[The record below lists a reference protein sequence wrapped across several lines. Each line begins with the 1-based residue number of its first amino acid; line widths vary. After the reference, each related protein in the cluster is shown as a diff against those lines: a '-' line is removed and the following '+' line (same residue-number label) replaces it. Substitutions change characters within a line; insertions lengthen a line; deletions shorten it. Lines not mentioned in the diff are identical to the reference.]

1 MISGSLFFYQ
11 NWLSFLLTKAA
22 KRDALVSKKKAMES
36 KLKFFLHYAETLR
49 GHDAIT
55 EFSEDLWLKAID
67 HVTICKDGGMVFLFK
82 DGSEITVY
90 NELGVRNAPFIF
102 MQRNAEKLQRN
113 GERPTTR

>member
-36 KLKFFLHYAETLR
+36 KLKFFLHYAGTLR

-67 HVTICKDGGMVFLFK
+67 YVTICKDGVWFSCLK
-82 DGSEITVY
+82 T
-90 NELGVRNAPFIF
+90 GV
-102 MQRNAEKLQRN
+102 KLQYKMS
-113 GERPTTR
+113 